1 MTIVDGKL
9 YLTISM
15 PPKKSKAKSEA
26 KPSKSKDD
34 AAKSE
39 QAAQDSPEEVKMY
52 ATNDP
57 DETTD
62 ETSSKKRK
70 KATGTDEPQKAQRRS
85 GRGAP
90 KSQPSQEQ
98 LLRYMLSTA
107 ARELCQPEDE
117 TEDIAKRGDIRTYSS
132 GAMNPFE
139 ELLCS
144 VILSRPISH
153 RLGLR
158 TIRTVLNDPYNFNSA
173 KATRDAGSEKQ
184 HQALWDA
191 RTQHKDK
198 TADQIGTLAEVVLG
212 KFTAEGDEDGTQM
225 YKVREECDH
234 DVDRERDFMQSNI
247 KGLGKTGLDIFFRRI
262 QWTWPKAYPFVD
274 DKTIQSLRK
283 LGLPEDGEE
292 LKDLVEK
299 YWDVLKVEDLAGDDE
314 ATKKRR
320 AFTIVLER
328 ATGADLEG
336 KHEALLAA
344 AADAQ

>member
-1 MTIVDGKL
+1 
-9 YLTISM
+9 M
-15 PPKKSKAKSEA
+15 PPKKSKAKVEDKTS
-26 KPSKSKDD
+26 KPAEDTG
-34 AAKSE
+34 KSE
-39 QAAQDSPEEVKMY
+39 QLTQDSPDEVKMD
-52 ATNDP
+52 APNEP

-62 ETSSKKRK
+62 GTGSKKRK
-70 KATGTDEPQKAQRRS
+70 KAASTDEPQKAQRRS

-98 LLRYMLSTA
+98 LLQYMLSTA

-132 GAMNPFE
+132 GAM
-139 ELLCS
+139 
-144 VILSRPISH
+144 R
-153 RLGLR
+153 LR

-198 TADQIGTLAEVVLG
+198 TADQIGALAEVVLE
-212 KFTAEGDEDGTQM
+212 KFTADGDEDGTQM
-225 YKVREECDH
+225 YRVREECGH

-274 DKTIQSLRK
+274 DRTTQSLRK
-283 LGLPEDGEE
+283 LGLPDDGEE
-292 LKDLVEK
+292 LRDLLEK
-299 YWDVLKVEDLAGDDE
+299 HWDVLKVEELAGGDE
-314 ATKKRR
+314 ETKKRR
-320 AFTIVLER
+320 AFTIILER

-344 AADAQ
+344 AAEA